1 MVDAVPLNRRLF
13 LPGSEMAGSLK
24 GVLKLTCAAV
34 SLSWIGSQSL
44 LFYHLKFSKGKD
56 AFQMMPSDAIP
67 LSVKEERKGLVNAVM
82 DMYGLRY
89 SRDNILYYDKNASFE
104 DPAVLLE
111 GRSAI
116 ASGFSS
122 MGKAFRKSENI
133 KMDVMH
139 GKNLVVIDQVQ
150 KYTMVGNISLELPS
164 VIYLHLKGE
173 KGDERIMRHVEE
185 WGGKALIG
193 KDAPYV
199 ANIGYLAAQFRKVHG
214 WPFKYIIPAT
224 DV

>member
-1 MVDAVPLNRRLF
+1 
-13 LPGSEMAGSLK
+13 MAITLK
-24 GVLKLTCAAV
+24 GMFKFTCAAV
-34 SLSWIGSQSL
+34 SLSWLGSQSL
-44 LFYHLKFSKGKD
+44 LFYHLKFSKQKD
-56 AFQMMPSDAIP
+56 PNEQVSSESIP
-67 LSVKEERKGLVNAVM
+67 LSVKEERIGLLNAVL
-82 DMYGLRY
+82 DLYSLRY
-89 SRDNILYYDKNASFE
+89 TREKALYYDNNAVFE

-122 MGKAFRKSENI
+122 MDKVFRTSENMKI
-133 KMDVMH
+133 DIMH
-139 GKNLVVIDQVQ
+139 GKDLIVIDQVQ

-164 VIYLHLKGE
+164 VIYLHLSGVP
-173 KGDERIMRHVEE
+173 GNERIIRHVEE

-193 KDAPYV
+193 KEAPYF
-199 ANIGYLAAQFRKVHG
+199 ANMGFVAAQMRKVHG

>member
-1 MVDAVPLNRRLF
+1 MLF
-13 LPGSEMAGSLK
+13 LPGAEMAVALRGLF
-24 GVLKLTCAAV
+24 KLTCAAV
-34 SLSWIGSQSL
+34 SLSWLGSQSL

-56 AFQMMPSDAIP
+56 PSQLMSSDAIP
-67 LSVKEERKGLVNAVM
+67 LSVKEERKGLVNAVV

-89 SRDNILYYDKNASFE
+89 SKDNVLYYDKNAIFE

-122 MGKAFRKSENI
+122 MDKAFRKSENV

-139 GKNLVVIDQVQ
+139 GKNLIVIDQVQ
-150 KYTMVGNISLELPS
+150 KYTMLGNISLELPS
-164 VIYLHLKGE
+164 VIYLHLNGE
-173 KGDERIMRHVEE
+173 EGDERIIRHVEE
-185 WGGKALIG
+185 WGGKTLIG

-199 ANIGYLAAQFRKVHG
+199 ANVGYLAAQFRKVHG

>member
-1 MVDAVPLNRRLF
+1 MAV
-13 LPGSEMAGSLK
+13 AAK
-24 GVLKLTCAAV
+24 GLVKFTCAAV

-44 LFYHLKFSKGKD
+44 LFYHLKFGKGKD
-56 AFQMMPSDAIP
+56 PNQQVPSEAIS
-67 LSVKEERKGLVNAVM
+67 LSLKEERKGLVDAVM

-89 SRDNILYYDKNASFE
+89 NKEKSLFYEKDAVFE

-116 ASGFSS
+116 ASGFSR
-122 MGKAFRKSENI
+122 MDKFFRKSENM
-133 KMDVMH
+133 KADVIH
-139 GKNLVVIDQVQ
+139 GKNLVVIDNVQ
-150 KYTMVGNISLELPS
+150 KYTMAGDFSMEIPS
-164 VIYLHLKGE
+164 IIYLHLNGDPGSE
-173 KGDERIMRHVEE
+173 KIVRHVEE

-193 KDAPYV
+193 KDAPYF

-214 WPFKYIIPAT
+214 LPFKYIIPAT